1 MRALSPGV
9 VALSKNSN
17 GQHVI
22 EHCLEHFSVQ
32 DNEVCSLLF
41 RRFAIIRIFCS
52 CCIWSWCFASSAH
65 VIFMMSYILQESPFS
80 NCFWSLKLWFE
91 ANPQLAKSWNIS
103 RLTLESRKHII
114 HAPEIYQ
121 LYHHVL
127 LVRISCLCSRYKGK
141 LLITQFES
149 LICNWLLLVMFHSNK
164 GCGTFVGNLLL
175 TADGTRLKPGT
186 LIKQPKF

>member
-1 MRALSPGV
+1 MVFYLSCDRTRSVQKLLKYVTTKEQITLIMRALSPGV

-52 CCIWSWCFASSAH
+52 CCIWSRCFASSAH

-80 NCFWSLKLWFE
+80 NCF
-91 ANPQLAKSWNIS
+91 
-103 RLTLESRKHII
+103 
-114 HAPEIYQ
+114 
-121 LYHHVL
+121 
-127 LVRISCLCSRYKGK
+127 
-141 LLITQFES
+141 
-149 LICNWLLLVMFHSNK
+149 
-164 GCGTFVGNLLL
+164 
-175 TADGTRLKPGT
+175 
-186 LIKQPKF
+186 